1 MADDLDPFGR
11 KKGEDPLASLGW
23 PGSENASQPELA
35 AEDEPLAGLAAE
47 PDRRSEPREPR
58 APREPREP
66 REPRAPRE
74 RRRERAEQVRR
85 VRFGPGRLVSGLI
98 TLAIVV
104 AVGGVAISSF
114 VGSGVDGVQRFVN
127 DFTTPQ
133 AAPPPASSEAPS
145 GREQPT
151 LEPSP
156 VPPARSAPPATPRRV
171 AAPPATPRGV
181 GRGSLLRPFAF
192 GAAIKRL
199 RNGGFGQLTNLRVAP
214 ERIDA
219 TLLTKGG
226 ALRHVQIVPGG
237 ELRRFGTATGGFRGV
252 PTMSLAAIDS
262 GAPQRLTRSAAERLG
277 IVPGRVNY
285 LVYTRFG
292 GITQWNVYFT
302 GGQIFS
308 ADARGRIT
316 RRIS

>member
-1 MADDLDPFGR
+1 MG
-11 KKGEDPLASLGW
+11 
-23 PGSENASQPELA
+23 
-35 AEDEPLAGLAAE
+35 
-47 PDRRSEPREPR
+47 
-58 APREPREP
+58 
-66 REPRAPRE
+66 
-74 RRRERAEQVRR
+74 
-85 VRFGPGRLVSGLI
+85 
-98 TLAIVV
+98 IVV
-104 AVGGVAISSF
+104 AVLGGAIGSLVS
-114 VGSGVDGVQRFVN
+114 SGVDTVERFV
-127 DFTTPQ
+127 DDLTTPLE
-133 AAPPPASSEAPS
+133 APVPPSSESPS
-145 GREQPT
+145 GREQPA
-151 LEPSP
+151 LEP
-156 VPPARSAPPATPRRV
+156 PPAPRARSSAPPAN
-171 AAPPATPRGV
+171 PRGV

-199 RNGGFGQLTNLRVAP
+199 RNGGYGQLTNLRVAP

-237 ELRRFGTATGGFRGV
+237 ALRQFGTATGGFRGV
-252 PTMSLAAIDS
+252 PTMSLAGINA

-277 IVPGRVNY
+277 VAPSRVNY

-308 ADARGRIT
+308 ADASGRIT

>member
-23 PGSENASQPELA
+23 TGGETTTEPKAR
-35 AEDEPLAGLAAE
+35 DEPLAGVSAE
-47 PDRRSEPREPR
+47 PEAPPRPPREPR
-58 APREPREP
+58 PRPR
-66 REPRAPRE
+66 RE
-74 RRRERAEQVRR
+74 RRPVQGTQFR
-85 VRFGPGRLVSGLI
+85 PGRAVRGLI
-98 TLAIVV
+98 IVAIVV
-104 AVGGVAISSF
+104 AAL
-114 VGSGVDGVQRFVN
+114 GSVLGSVVSTGVDKVERFV
-127 DFTTPQ
+127 DDLTTPQ
-133 AAPPPASSEAPS
+133 AASPPAASETPS

-151 LEPSP
+151 LEPA
-156 VPPARSAPPATPRRV
+156 PATPAQPTAPPAN
-171 AAPPATPRGV
+171 PRGV

-199 RNGGFGQLTNLRVAP
+199 RTGGYGRLTNLRVAP

-237 ELRRFGTATGGFRGV
+237 ALRQFGTATGGFRGV
-252 PTMSLAAIDS
+252 PTMSLAGIDA

-277 IVPGRVNY
+277 IAPSRVNY
-285 LVYTRFG
+285 LVYTQFG
-292 GITQWNVYFT
+292 GVTQWNVYFT

-308 ADARGRIT
+308 ADASGRIT